1 MNRSSRVRRVVTRKG
16 LTQPTSSTGDENTT
30 GSRKE
35 ISRRQFLAGAAAAA
49 GALSLGCVDGID
61 RLVGPFEGGLTEATI
76 SPDASGIDHIVFVMM
91 ENRSFDHFLGWLPNA
106 NGRQAGLTYR
116 DRAEVPHSTHRLAP
130 DFQGCGFAD
139 PDHSY
144 PGGRI
149 EFNGGKCNGWL
160 KAGQNDVY
168 AIGYYQ
174 GADLP
179 FLGQAAPGWSSCDR
193 YFSAIM
199 AETFPN
205 RLCQHAGQTDRLESS
220 ARISTLPT
228 IWDRLSARGLKG
240 RYYYSDLPFLAL
252 WGSKYLSI
260 SRLFPQFLL
269 DCLFGTLPHVAF
281 VDPRFSGEGTGTTN
295 DDHPYGDI
303 RAGESFLNDV
313 YRAVTTSPAWPR
325 TVLVLSF
332 DEWGGFFDHVAPPPA
347 PIPPAERSA
356 GNLDGLR
363 GFRVP
368 TVVISPFA
376 RRQYVSHVLYDSS
389 SVLRMIE
396 WRWGLQPLT
405 VRDASANNLAGLL
418 DFTHRNNQAPR
429 YAVPRL
435 SSGSPC
441 PATAVAVRP
450 KWAPLRDMAQR
461 SGWQG

>member
-1 MNRSSRVRRVVTRKG
+1 VKAGAAKN
-16 LTQPTSSTGDENTT
+16 DT
-30 GSRKE
+30 GSRKQ

-49 GALSLGCVDGID
+49 GALSLGCVDGVD
-61 RLVGPFEGGLTEATI
+61 RLVGPFQGSLSGVTI
-76 SPDASGIDHIVFVMM
+76 SPGASGIDHIVFVMM
-91 ENRSFDHFLGWLPNA
+91 ENRSFDHFLGWLPDA

-116 DRAEVPHSTHRLAP
+116 DRAGVPHPTHRLAP

-144 PGGRI
+144 AGGRI
-149 EFNGGKCNGWL
+149 ELNGGACNGWL

-179 FLGQAAPGWSSCDR
+179 FLGRAAPGWSSCDR
-193 YFSAIM
+193 YFSPIM

-220 ARISTLPT
+220 ARIPALPT

-252 WGSKYLSI
+252 WGAKYLSI

-313 YRAVTTSPAWPR
+313 YRAVTTSPAWPK

-332 DEWGGFFDHVAPPPA
+332 DEWGGFFDHVPPPKA
-347 PIPPAERSA
+347 PIPPAEKAA

-368 TVVISPFA
+368 TIVISPFA
-376 RRQYVSHVLYDSS
+376 RRQYVSRALFDHT

-405 VRDASANNLAGLL
+405 VRDANANNLATML
-418 DFTHRNNQAPR
+418 DFTHRNTQAPI
-429 YAVPRL
+429 YPVPRF

-441 PATAVAVRP
+441 PATASTIRH
-450 KWAPLRDMAQR
+450 KWAPLHDAARRYD
-461 SGWQG
+461 WPE

>member
-1 MNRSSRVRRVVTRKG
+1 MTR
-16 LTQPTSSTGDENTT
+16 STGASSSAHDEGDT
-30 GSRKE
+30 GSRRE

-49 GALSLGCVDGID
+49 GALSLGCGGGID
-61 RLVGPFEGGLTEATI
+61 RLVGPLEGGGGAALVTPE
-76 SPDASGIDHIVFVMM
+76 ASGVDHIVFVMM
-91 ENRSFDHFLGWLPNA
+91 ENRSFDHFLGWLPDA

-116 DRAEVPHSTHRLAP
+116 DRDGVPHPTHRLAP

-144 PGGRI
+144 AGGRI
-149 EFNGGKCNGWL
+149 EFNAGACDGWL
-160 KAGQNDVY
+160 KAGHNDVY
-168 AIGYYQ
+168 AIGYYEN
-174 GADLP
+174 ADLP
-179 FLGQAAPGWSSCDR
+179 FLGRAAHGWSVCSR

-205 RLCQHAGQTDRLESS
+205 RFCQHAAQTDRIESS
-220 ARISTLPT
+220 ARISALPT

-252 WGSKYLSI
+252 WGAKYLSI

-281 VDPRFSGEGTGTTN
+281 VDPRFSGEAAGTTN
-295 DDHPYGDI
+295 DDHPHGDI

-313 YRAVTTSPAWPR
+313 YQAVTSSPAWPS

-332 DEWGGFFDHVAPPPA
+332 DEWGGFFDHVRPPRA
-347 PIPPAERSA
+347 PIPPGERAA

-368 TVVISPFA
+368 AVVISPFA
-376 RRQYVSHVLYDSS
+376 RRQYVSRVLYDHT

-405 VRDASANNLAGLL
+405 VRDANANNLAGML
-418 DFTHRNNQAPR
+418 DFTHGNSQAPR
-429 YAVPRL
+429 YPVPRL
-435 SSGSPC
+435 SSGAPC
-441 PATAVAVRP
+441 PAAASTAAR
-450 KWAPLRDMAQR
+450 KWAPLRDAAQR
-461 SGWQG
+461 YGWPG